1 MSAVARSASVAR
13 VTRARN
19 SAEAAPTRASDAEI
33 DFGPLQNW
41 VGFHLRLAQT
51 FSFQAFARE
60 ARDVDL
66 SPGRFATLLLIG
78 RNPGISQTAL
88 SRAVGSDKSTLTFA
102 LDDLVKRGFV
112 HRSRLPKDR
121 RHYSLS
127 LTAAGERM
135 LAQLTECARRHD
147 RNLDRII
154 GPRDRATFLKIL
166 RKIATELGS

>member
-1 MSAVARSASVAR
+1 MPRRTPAARA
-13 VTRARN
+13 TRGR
-19 SAEAAPTRASDAEI
+19 AAPETPSRRASDAI
-33 DFGPLQNW
+33 DFGPLENW
-41 VGFHLRLAQT
+41 AGFHLRRAQAA
-51 FSFQAFARE
+51 SFQAYSRE
-60 ARDVDL
+60 AKHIDL

-102 LDDLVKRGFV
+102 LDDLVRRGLV
-112 HRSRLPKDR
+112 SRTRLRKDR
-121 RHYSLS
+121 RAYCLS

-135 LAQLTECARRHD
+135 LAELTECARRHD

-166 RKIATELGS
+166 RQITEELS

>member
-13 VTRARN
+13 VTRVRN
-19 SAEAAPTRASDAEI
+19 AAEAAPGRAPGAAI
-33 DFGPLQNW
+33 DFGPLENW

-51 FSFQAFARE
+51 ASFQAFSRE
-60 ARDVDL
+60 AQDVDL

-112 HRSRLPKDR
+112 HRTRLRKDR

-135 LAQLTECARRHD
+135 LAELTECARRHD

-166 RKIATELGS
+166 RRIAAELG